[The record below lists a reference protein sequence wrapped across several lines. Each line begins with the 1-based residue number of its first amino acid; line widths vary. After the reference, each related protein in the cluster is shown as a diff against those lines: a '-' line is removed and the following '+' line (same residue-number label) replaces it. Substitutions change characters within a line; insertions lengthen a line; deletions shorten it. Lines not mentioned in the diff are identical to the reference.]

1 MTVEHEW
8 FMNISHWNRN
18 SNFEIDKDL
27 MASIE
32 DSIIFQE
39 EDSDTGGTEDD
50 TIGDWEQVSDDVT
63 DLLDVP
69 TRSGYSST
77 VSHIQT
83 MSYPGQPPEQLT
95 ASGFVTSAATSF
107 MSLFRGGDPKS
118 WCHKRTPHN

>member
-1 MTVEHEW
+1 MR
-8 FMNISHWNRN
+8 NRN

-39 EDSDTGGTEDD
+39 EDSDTGGMEDEM
-50 TIGDWEQVSDDVT
+50 INDWEQVSEDVT
-63 DLLDVP
+63 YVTDVP
-69 TRSGYSST
+69 ARSGYSST
-77 VSHIQT
+77 LSNIQT

-107 MSLFRGGDPKS
+107 MSLFRGGDHKS
-118 WCHKRTPHN
+118 WRRRILEKDIRKRI

>member
-1 MTVEHEW
+1 
-8 FMNISHWNRN
+8 
-18 SNFEIDKDL
+18 

-107 MSLFRGGDPKS
+107 MSLFRGGDQKS
-118 WCHKRTPHN
+118 